1 MSQESF
7 SSLPCPLDPDQ
18 THPWLLLFHG
28 SNLHNQT
35 FYSISKD
42 KALVDTKITEFR
54 SKKAISTSHPSW
66 LALIHPRKSS
76 LTFSLLNTVTKQEI
90 LLPKIKEKPERSSYF
105 DYACI
110 FSETP
115 TNPNCHVLFIGKLDT
130 RLYYYRIGDEKFTS
144 RPNKFGDDNTNE
156 LELASAVHYNG
167 KIYGWMGGSRNFV
180 QVDFIGGEIV
190 IEKVVNDKGQPC
202 HIPIPTPPLSFRYNE
217 YLVAS
222 GDDVLL
228 LDSIINAN
236 NPSMQV
242 SHFNIFKIDACNG
255 EWTEL
260 KSIGDRTIFLDPYGS
275 KSWLFTNNGSDDE
288 NDDIRI
294 KKNSIYY
301 LEGDEIL
308 YVYDI
313 EDRSRTLVKL
323 PPVKRDWLMSWVV
336 MYPTFQY
343 LIRISF
349 HIYTFRIL
357 VYFYFL
363 FDNFLYWD

>member
-1 MSQESF
+1 MSQESL
-7 SSLPCPLDPDQ
+7 SSLPFPLDPNQ

-28 SNLHNQT
+28 SNLQNHT

-90 LLPKIKEKPERSSYF
+90 HLPKIKQKRERSSYF

-115 TNPNCHVLFIGKLDT
+115 THPNCHVLFIAAFDT
-130 RLYYYRIGDEKFTS
+130 RLYYYRMGDEKFTS
-144 RPNKFGDDNTNE
+144 RPNKFGDENNN
-156 LELASAVHYNG
+156 LASAVHYKG
-167 KIYGWMGGSRNFV
+167 KIYGWMGGSRNLV

-190 IEKVVNDKGQPC
+190 IEKVVNDKGQSC
-202 HIPIPTPPLSFRYNE
+202 HIPMPTSPFSFIINE
-217 YLVAS
+217 YLIAS

-228 LDSIINAN
+228 VHSTTNGN

-242 SHFNIFKIDACNG
+242 SHYNIFKIDACKG

-301 LEGDEIL
+301 LEGDKIL

-323 PPVKRDWLMSWVV
+323 PPVKRGWLMSWVV
-336 MYPTFQY
+336 M
-343 LIRISF
+343 
-349 HIYTFRIL
+349 
-357 VYFYFL
+357 
-363 FDNFLYWD
+363 